1 MLTTMTHVHAAL
13 AAMTIETPSESE
25 ALKIAKA
32 FVAQTGHEGLGYRWM
47 AYNKLG
53 DHSRVS
59 FVFLMPRQDD
69 PQAIVDAIEALCG
82 RLVEPEGLKS
92 AYLSSFFE
100 DDGSLFYERLFD
112 ARTSPFRFPGINWFD
127 IEINTGAD
135 AQANLLRLI
144 GRGED

>member
-1 MLTTMTHVHAAL
+1 MVTTMTHVHAAL
-13 AAMTIETPSESE
+13 AAMTIETPKEIE

-47 AYNKLG
+47 PYDKLG
-53 DHSRVS
+53 DHSRIS
-59 FVFLMPRQDD
+59 FVLLMPRQDD
-69 PQAIVDAIEALCG
+69 PQAIVNTIEAICD
-82 RLVEPEGLKS
+82 RLVETEGLKG
-92 AYLSSFFE
+92 AHVSSFFQ

-127 IEINTGAD
+127 IEINTNLD
-135 AQANLLRLI
+135 AQQNLLRLI